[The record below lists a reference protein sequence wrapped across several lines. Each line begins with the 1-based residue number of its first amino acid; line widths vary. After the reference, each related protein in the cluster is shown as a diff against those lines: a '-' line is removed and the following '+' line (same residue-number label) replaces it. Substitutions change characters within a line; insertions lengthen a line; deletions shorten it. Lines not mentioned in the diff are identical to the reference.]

1 MYIVYNGKYGFFI
14 EIKYVPASFLVAVE
28 VRVLG
33 ALLGAGPAEPAH
45 ARDVILQKLYKK
57 YSHIQHL
64 LYRSLLRGAHAPNII
79 LQKLF
84 QASIRTF
91 IISFTEAFL
100 LRGAHARD
108 IMLQKL
114 FEVNIRAFIKLF
126 TEAF

>member
-33 ALLGAGPAEPAH
+33 TLLGAGPAEPAH
-45 ARDVILQKLYKK
+45 PQDVILLKLYKE
-57 YSHIQHL
+57 SIRIFNNV
-64 LYRSLLRGAHAPNII
+64 YRSLLRGAHAPNVI

-91 IISFTEAFL
+91 IISFTEFC
-100 LRGAHARD
+100 
-108 IMLQKL
+108 
-114 FEVNIRAFIKLF
+114 
-126 TEAF
+126 